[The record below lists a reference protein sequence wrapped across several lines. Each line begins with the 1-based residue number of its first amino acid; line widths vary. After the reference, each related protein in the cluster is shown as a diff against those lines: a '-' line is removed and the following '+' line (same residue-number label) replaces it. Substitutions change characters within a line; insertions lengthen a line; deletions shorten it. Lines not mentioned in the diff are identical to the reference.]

1 MGIRSAEG
9 DLLGNGE
16 GRALL
21 SGLEELWC
29 ESSVCAL
36 SRAAECEYRTLPL
49 PGLGIVLLLI

>member
-1 MGIRSAEG
+1 MGIRSVEG
-9 DLLGNGE
+9 DVLREGE

-29 ESSVCAL
+29 ESTVCTL
-36 SRAAECEYRTLPL
+36 YRAAECEYRSLPL